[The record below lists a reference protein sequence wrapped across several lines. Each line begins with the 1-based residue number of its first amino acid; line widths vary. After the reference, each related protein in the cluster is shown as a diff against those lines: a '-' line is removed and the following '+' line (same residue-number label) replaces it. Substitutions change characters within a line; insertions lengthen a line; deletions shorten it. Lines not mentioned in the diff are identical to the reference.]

1 MSDMSDDDS
10 YMDHIYDNDTYP
22 ACQIE
27 GLIKKLKIY
36 INYSIS
42 DITSIKLKCNEI
54 NKFLN
59 NNYMNKITSI
69 KRYGKFIIIKI
80 SIFNI
85 NTTKFKNLKIGN
97 ETTFKDIKKQ
107 LKSVKDIYLVFNFG
121 CDANFYIKNTT
132 IKSNKSNNSNKIIEK
147 SYFTPLVNLKKN
159 NTNDNNDNNDNG
171 NYKEYINISLIDSK
185 SKSTQLVL
193 MYKTYYGVSVNIY
206 NDQKS
211 YQKYIDSHGYDIYCL
226 NNFTFNN
233 FKDIIKKFIKTKPD
247 IHISKVLI
255 DQKMLVA
262 GINNFMKSEI
272 LYDAKISPHKTLK
285 QLTTTDIDN
294 LYNSICIISDEML
307 EHGLE
312 NYNNRVYGKSK
323 DNNNNIIKEFTPD
336 HKITYWVK
344 SIQN

>member
-1 MSDMSDDDS
+1 MSDMSDEEDLS
-10 YMDHIYDNDTYP
+10 YMNHIIDNDTYP
-22 ACQIE
+22 ACEIE

-42 DITSIKLKCNEI
+42 DITTIKLKCNEI

-80 SIFNI
+80 SFFKII
-85 NTTKFKNLKIGN
+85 LFKNLKIDN
-97 ETTFKDIKKQ
+97 ETTFEDIKKQ
-107 LKSVKDIYLVFNFG
+107 LKSIKDIYLVFNFG

-132 IKSNKSNNSNKIIEK
+132 IKSNKSNKITEK

-159 NTNDNNDNNDNG
+159 NTNNNDDNDNG
-171 NYKEYINISLIDSK
+171 NYKEYINISLIDSN
-185 SKSTQLVL
+185 SKTTQLVL

-247 IHISKVLI
+247 IHISKVLT

-307 EHGLE
+307 ENGLE

-323 DNNNNIIKEFTPD
+323 DNNNNVIKEITPD